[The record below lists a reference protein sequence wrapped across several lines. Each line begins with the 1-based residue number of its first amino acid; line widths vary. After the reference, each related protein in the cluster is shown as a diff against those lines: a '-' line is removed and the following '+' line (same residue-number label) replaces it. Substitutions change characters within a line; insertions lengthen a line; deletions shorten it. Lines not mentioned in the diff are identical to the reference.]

1 MQGYAK
7 DSSGCRFRFH
17 NSHKLTQ
24 GYMLLLSIQRNW
36 TRDTILINI
45 AINWQH
51 RHLLLEMKIIQNG
64 AHKIGYLI
72 QKHFVLHWNLWLCVS
87 RVLYKNWILGITE
100 LRKWIYFLVLLY
112 EIWNCIM
119 GQEIDFWTP
128 IYCKRMIGK
137 NTFDYINNILFQIE
151 KVGTIGNVVLI
162 FY

>member
-7 DSSGCRFRFH
+7 DSSGCRFWFH

-24 GYMLLLSIQRNW
+24 GYMLLLSIQRIW

-45 AINWQH
+45 AIKWQQ

-72 QKHFVLHWNLWLCVS
+72 QMHFLLHWNLCVS
-87 RVLYKNWILGITE
+87 RVLYKNWTFRITQ
-100 LRKWIYFLVLLY
+100 LHKWIYLLVLLY
-112 EIWNCIM
+112 EIWNCII

-128 IYCKRMIGK
+128 IHCKRMIGK
-137 NTFDYINNILFQIE
+137 NIFDYINNILFQIE